1 MKSWEGN
8 LRKAGNF
15 IQRKHTSR
23 PRKVHIRGGNDSTTV
38 QKELYTNEQL
48 KERLSK
54 LEEHNLTLLKRVGLA
69 Q

>member
-23 PRKVHIRGGNDSTTV
+23 PRKVHIRRGNDSTTV
-38 QKELYTNEQL
+38 QKRTLH
-48 KERLSK
+48 ERAAERTT
-54 LEEHNLTLLKRVGLA
+54 LEAGRT
-69 Q
+69 